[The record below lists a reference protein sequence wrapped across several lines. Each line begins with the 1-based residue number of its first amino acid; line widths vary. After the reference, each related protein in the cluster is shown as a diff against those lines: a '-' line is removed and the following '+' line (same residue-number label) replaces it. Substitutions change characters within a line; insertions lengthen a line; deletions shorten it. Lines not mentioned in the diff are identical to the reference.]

1 MKLSAFKNPIR
12 DDDTI
17 IGKIWKC
24 VLTQQSFFLQEPPT
38 HVYVSYDLSKQR
50 MTESQPKNTLLR
62 TLLTAKLHSTQEQQT
77 INFLSSN
84 SVLDHACLF
93 MAMLRTLMNWTF
105 EEHARKINID
115 DSSQVK
121 QFVSFYQRRDNHL
134 YLINFSL

>member
-1 MKLSAFKNPIR
+1 MIQLAKSKNV
-12 DDDTI
+12 
-17 IGKIWKC
+17 C
-24 VLTQQSFFLQEPPT
+24 SQQSFLQEPPT

-93 MAMLRTLMNWTF
+93 SYA
-105 EEHARKINID
+105 
-115 DSSQVK
+115 
-121 QFVSFYQRRDNHL
+121 
-134 YLINFSL
+134 